1 MFINCNHP
9 TDLKIKYWYLHYILG
24 GTSRTI
30 DHVLEQK
37 KKLLENQAAISNT

>member
-1 MFINCNHP
+1 M
-9 TDLKIKYWYLHYILG
+9 LLLR
-24 GTSRTI
+24 GTSHTT